1 MASLLKKFA
10 KPPLTGLLKKIPSE
24 VLDRQLTDKEL
35 RIIEKQ
41 MVNWDDKAQYLGL
54 TKTEIEDIER
64 DYRHSNQ
71 RQRIEMLMKWKE
83 KNAYK
88 ATLGE
93 LLRCSSQHGWTTFG
107 RSICKELGHL
117 KEGKSYFMNLIMSG

>member
-1 MASLLKKFA
+1 MASLIRKFA

-24 VLDRQLTDKEL
+24 ILDRQLTDEEL
-35 RIIEKQ
+35 CIIAKQ

-64 DYRHSNQ
+64 DYKHSNR
-71 RQRIEMLMKWKE
+71 RQRIEMLMMWKE
-83 KNAYK
+83 KKAYE
-88 ATLGE
+88 ATLRE
-93 LLRCSSQHGWTTFG
+93 LLRCSSQHGWVTFG

-117 KEGKSYFMNLIMSG
+117 KEGKN

>member
-1 MASLLKKFA
+1 MASIIRKFA

-35 RIIEKQ
+35 CVIAEQ

-64 DYRHSNQ
+64 DYKHSN
-71 RQRIEMLMKWKE
+71 RRHTAK
-83 KNAYK
+83 
-88 ATLGE
+88 
-93 LLRCSSQHGWTTFG
+93 
-107 RSICKELGHL
+107 
-117 KEGKSYFMNLIMSG
+117 MNG